1 MSREVTRTR
10 ILEAARE
17 LIEADGVSVPM
28 ERIAERAGISRR
40 AVYLHFASRTELLVG
55 LVAHVDETGS
65 LPERAEHVWAA
76 PTAVEALDRFISL
89 NARYNP
95 EIEAIARALDEAR
108 GRDQAAGEAWDDRM
122 SGRRDACRRLA
133 RWLRDDGDLDD
144 EWSVNDAADVLWA
157 VTNVPAWRDLVVE
170 RGWSA
175 RRYERHIGRA
185 IRRALL
191 S

>member
-1 MSREVTRTR
+1 MSSEATRTR

-17 LIEADGVSVPM
+17 LIESDGASVAM
-28 ERIAERAGISRR
+28 ERIAERAEISRR
-40 AVYLHFASRTELLVG
+40 AVYLHFASRAELLVA
-55 LVAHVDETGS
+55 LVTHVDETGS

-76 PTAVEALDRFISL
+76 PTAVEALDRFVAL

-108 GRDQAAGEAWDDRM
+108 GRDEAARVAWADRM
-122 SGRRDACRRLA
+122 SGRREACRRLA
-133 RWLRDDGDLDD
+133 RWLYDEGVLDD
-144 EWSVNDAADVLWA
+144 EWTVDDAADVLWA

-175 RRYERHIGRA
+175 RRYERRLGRMIGRA
-185 IRRALL
+185 LL
-191 S
+191 G